1 VTHIVYTLG
10 YSGRKMDEIEALVAE
25 REAILFDVR
34 FSPRSRDP
42 VWSGS
47 SLRRVFG
54 QRYRHIRAF
63 GNRNYRDGPIEI
75 VDFEAGVEAIR
86 RSGRPVILMCGCR
99 DYRTCHRRHV
109 AEQLRVLGFTVEEIS
124 SAGRSK
130 REPGHRQPRLF

>member
-1 VTHIVYTLG
+1 MTNIVYTLG
-10 YSGRKMDEIEALVAE
+10 YSGRKMDEIQALVVE

-34 FSPRSRDP
+34 FSPRSRNP

-47 SLRRVFG
+47 SFRRVFG
-54 QRYRHIRAF
+54 KRYRHIRAL

-99 DYRTCHRRHV
+99 DYAECHRRRI
-109 AEQLRVLGFTVEEIS
+109 AERLTSLGFSVQEIPL
-124 SAGRSK
+124 
-130 REPGHRQPRLF
+130 PGPRNRQPRLF